1 MVPRLQLEGIQNLLR
16 FHDCCLLHTAQKR
29 TTTQQRGSLYVA
41 APNSADTGGL
51 SCLFASSWLPSR
63 FLTRAVHLLNPI
75 PITLYSIQKMKPS
88 SSSSTA
94 AAVPPAASGPVT
106 VTSVDVL
113 SGRYN
118 YSFNHEGNNFFRDAI
133 QDNREEYQAA
143 SRRAVK
149 NQITQSVIRLVQAER
164 GGRFLKLNDKNQWEV
179 MSDDMVYEKVSHAL
193 RGSKKKYMQSKKSQK
208 DKNKKSL
215 TAEAGAANAN
225 NNNAAATA
233 TATSTTGSASSAASS
248 TGEPATKG
256 ATSYQALASPFVN
269 RAYQDIM
276 ARQKVIFEGMVN
288 GSMLQGSEEDDGDP
302 SVDGGNNSN
311 SNDEEDDEDDYHDNS
326 NGEDDD
332 DDGGDNDS
340 AAYLSS
346 RRRDSNATELSSC
359 GGASAAHVAVAARAL
374 VAAMRQQDRRDE
386 EEA

>member
-1 MVPRLQLEGIQNLLR
+1 
-16 FHDCCLLHTAQKR
+16 
-29 TTTQQRGSLYVA
+29 
-41 APNSADTGGL
+41 
-51 SCLFASSWLPSR
+51 
-63 FLTRAVHLLNPI
+63 LNPS
-75 PITLYSIQKMKPS
+75 PITLYSIAKMKPS
-88 SSSSTA
+88 SSCST

-143 SRRAVK
+143 SRRAIK

-193 RGSKKKYMQSKKSQK
+193 RGSKKKYMQSKKNQK
-208 DKNKKSL
+208 EKNKKSV
-215 TAEAGAANAN
+215 TAEVGTNANAVG
-225 NNNAAATA
+225 NAAA

-248 TGEPATKG
+248 TGEAAAAKG
-256 ATSYQALASPFVN
+256 APSYQALASPFVN
-269 RAYQDIM
+269 RAYEDIM
-276 ARQKVIFEGMVN
+276 ARQKLIFEGMVN
-288 GSMLQGSEEDDGDP
+288 GSMLQGGEEDDGDP

-311 SNDEEDDEDDYHDNS
+311 SNSNSNSNNDEDEDDYDDDNS
-326 NGEDDD
+326 NDNEV
-332 DDGGDNDS
+332 DDGDDNDS

-359 GGASAAHVAVAARAL
+359 GGGSGSAAHVAVAARAL
-374 VAAMRQQDRRDE
+374 VAAMRQQERRDE
-386 EEA
+386 KEEG

>member
-1 MVPRLQLEGIQNLLR
+1 
-16 FHDCCLLHTAQKR
+16 
-29 TTTQQRGSLYVA
+29 
-41 APNSADTGGL
+41 
-51 SCLFASSWLPSR
+51 
-63 FLTRAVHLLNPI
+63 LLNPF
-75 PITLYSIQKMKPS
+75 PITLYSIATMKPS

-94 AAVPPAASGPVT
+94 AVPPATSGPVT

-149 NQITQSVIRLVQAER
+149 NQITQSVIKLVQAER
-164 GGRFLKLNDKNQWEV
+164 GGRFLKLNDTNQWEV

-193 RGSKKKYMQSKKSQK
+193 RGSKKKYMQSKKNQK
-208 DKNKKSL
+208 DKNKESL
-215 TAEAGAANAN
+215 TAEAGAANAVGN
-225 NNNAAATA
+225 GAA

-248 TGEPATKG
+248 TGEAAATKG

-276 ARQKVIFEGMVN
+276 ARQKLIFEGMVN
-288 GSMLQGSEEDDGDP
+288 GSMLQGGEEDDGDP
-302 SVDGGNNSN
+302 SLDGGNNSN
-311 SNDEEDDEDDYHDNS
+311 SNDDDNDEDDYHGSSNDN
-326 NGEDDD
+326 EDDD
-332 DDGGDNDS
+332 GDDNDS

-346 RRRDSNATELSSC
+346 RRRDSNATDLSSC
-359 GGASAAHVAVAARAL
+359 GGASAAHVAVAASAL
-374 VAAMRQQDRRDE
+374 VAAMRQEQRDE
-386 EEA
+386 EG